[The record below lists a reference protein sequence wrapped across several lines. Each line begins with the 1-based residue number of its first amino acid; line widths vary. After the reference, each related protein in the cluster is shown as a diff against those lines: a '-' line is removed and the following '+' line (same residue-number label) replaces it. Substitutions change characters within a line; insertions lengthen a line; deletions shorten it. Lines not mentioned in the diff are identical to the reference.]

1 MESFAIYLI
10 KVNVALIVLYAFY
23 KLSFSKDTFFRLRRI
38 MLLLICVTSLIY
50 PLIDFSGWT
59 DEYAIGETITTVYN
73 KLLPEV
79 LVTTAVPVATT
90 EVEGT
95 TWQAGTWLW
104 IIYGLGIGMLLL
116 RNLLE
121 VSKIHHSLA
130 CSRRYSL
137 KGVPVYQSEDV
148 GEPCSFFHWIF
159 INPMQYSDKE
169 INEILIHEQTHVREF
184 HSLDIILAQLIILL
198 CWFNPFSWLIR
209 SEIRMNHEYLADK
222 QVVTSGY
229 DKKSYQYHLLGIKH
243 TSLAAA
249 NFYNNFSVLPL
260 KNRIKMLN
268 RKRTRNIMKSKYLM
282 FIPVAAL
289 LVLFSNCTN
298 TAEEATKEEEK
309 VDVKFVPTEVK
320 SDTID
325 TQDEVLDMVEVMPEF
340 PGGVKALMSYLAK
353 NIEYP
358 KEAENAGMQGRVV
371 VQFVVNTDGSIED
384 AKVVRAVNPLLDQ
397 EAIRVINTMP
407 KWKPGMQDGKTVRV
421 KYTVPIMFRLK

>member
-1 MESFAIYLI
+1 
-10 KVNVALIVLYAFY
+10 
-23 KLSFSKDTFFRLRRI
+23 
-38 MLLLICVTSLIY
+38 
-50 PLIDFSGWT
+50 
-59 DEYAIGETITTVYN
+59 
-73 KLLPEV
+73 
-79 LVTTAVPVATT
+79 
-90 EVEGT
+90 
-95 TWQAGTWLW
+95 
-104 IIYGLGIGMLLL
+104 
-116 RNLLE
+116 
-121 VSKIHHSLA
+121 
-130 CSRRYSL
+130 
-137 KGVPVYQSEDV
+137 
-148 GEPCSFFHWIF
+148 
-159 INPMQYSDKE
+159 
-169 INEILIHEQTHVREF
+169 
-184 HSLDIILAQLIILL
+184 
-198 CWFNPFSWLIR
+198 
-209 SEIRMNHEYLADK
+209 
-222 QVVTSGY
+222 
-229 DKKSYQYHLLGIKH
+229 
-243 TSLAAA
+243 
-249 NFYNNFSVLPL
+249 
-260 KNRIKMLN
+260 MLN

-384 AKVVRAVNPLLDQ
+384 AKVVRAVDPLLDQ

-407 KWKPGMQDGKTVRV
+407 KWKPGMQGGKTVRV

>member
-1 MESFAIYLI
+1 MTPELAYFLKI
-10 KVNVALIVLYAFY
+10 NVAIALFYAFY
-23 KLSFSKDTFFRLRRI
+23 RLFFHKDTFFHWRRTALLCFFGI
-38 MLLLICVTSLIY
+38 SLLYPLLNIQEWIKEQEPMVAMADLYATIILPEQIIEAPQETTVTWQELIPQILGVIYWSGVLLLAIRFLIQLGSIIRLHFLC
-50 PLIDFSGWT
+50 PKS
-59 DEYAIGETITTVYN
+59 TIQGSRVHILKT
-73 KLLPEV
+73 
-79 LVTTAVPVATT
+79 
-90 EVEGT
+90 GT
-95 TWQAGTWLW
+95 G
-104 IIYGLGIGMLLL
+104 
-116 RNLLE
+116 
-121 VSKIHHSLA
+121 
-130 CSRRYSL
+130 
-137 KGVPVYQSEDV
+137 PF
-148 GEPCSFFHWIF
+148 SFFHWIF

-169 INEILIHEQTHVREF
+169 INEILIHEQTHVREL
-184 HSLDIILAQLIILL
+184 HSLDIILVQLVILL

-222 QVVTSGY
+222 QVVMSGY

>member
-1 MESFAIYLI
+1 
-10 KVNVALIVLYAFY
+10 
-23 KLSFSKDTFFRLRRI
+23 

-130 CSRRYSL
+130 CSQRYSL

-169 INEILIHEQTHVREF
+169 INEILIRFLVIAGRHYLLVRQ
-184 HSLDIILAQLIILL
+184 ILMIHTYFTA
-198 CWFNPFSWLIR
+198 
-209 SEIRMNHEYLADK
+209 
-222 QVVTSGY
+222 
-229 DKKSYQYHLLGIKH
+229 YQPGE
-243 TSLAAA
+243 
-249 NFYNNFSVLPL
+249 
-260 KNRIKMLN
+260 RIK
-268 RKRTRNIMKSKYLM
+268 
-282 FIPVAAL
+282 
-289 LVLFSNCTN
+289 
-298 TAEEATKEEEK
+298 
-309 VDVKFVPTEVK
+309 PT
-320 SDTID
+320 
-325 TQDEVLDMVEVMPEF
+325 
-340 PGGVKALMSYLAK
+340 
-353 NIEYP
+353 
-358 KEAENAGMQGRVV
+358 
-371 VQFVVNTDGSIED
+371 
-384 AKVVRAVNPLLDQ
+384 
-397 EAIRVINTMP
+397 
-407 KWKPGMQDGKTVRV
+407 
-421 KYTVPIMFRLK
+421 